1 MIPTFIDAGMDSTMA
16 ATLLTV
22 VGVINFFG
30 TAACGAVVD
39 LVSDTKWL
47 PTALYA
53 IRGVTFLAMPQ
64 VVGPEADWKT
74 WLMVVAL
81 GLNFLSPAPPVM
93 ALCNRT
99 WGPTLGPTLFGWMF
113 AMHQLGAAAGA
124 LMPGR
129 MRDASGSYEGAWQL
143 GAILSFVGSAIAAF
157 TPYSAEAKSAEM
169 V

>member
-1 MIPTFIDAGMDSTMA
+1 
-16 ATLLTV
+16 
-22 VGVINFFG
+22 
-30 TAACGAVVD
+30 
-39 LVSDTKWL
+39 
-47 PTALYA
+47 
-53 IRGVTFLAMPQ
+53 
-64 VVGPEADWKT
+64 
-74 WLMVVAL
+74 
-81 GLNFLSPAPPVM
+81 M

-169 V
+169 WSCPSLSPLLQLERGQESRRSSKTRTNCMARAEAACCNHGQGCVCTSILRGDRTH